1 MSSKRYLA
9 LVFRVAHEQW
19 EKSDK
24 PDQAY
29 WFHHYLI
36 QSEENYVQ
44 VVNRCLEVLHQEEGD
59 LWMYLHD
66 FDLICMRIVMAL
78 GHWD

>member
-1 MSSKRYLA
+1 MGSKRYVA

-44 VVNRCLEVLHQEEGD
+44 VVN
-59 LWMYLHD
+59 
-66 FDLICMRIVMAL
+66 
-78 GHWD
+78 